1 MNYLK
6 PDSNSLTIIAENKYM
21 DLIIGGDLAPTKSNY
36 YVFEQGDIESIIG
49 EKILNCIRKSD
60 FRIFNLEVPLTDELK
75 PVLKDGPNLFAPV
88 ATLKGIKQLN
98 PDILA
103 LANNHILDQDEQGL
117 HRTITELDKYGIKH
131 VGADAN
137 LEKASIPLVLEK
149 NGIKVGVYACAE
161 YEFSI
166 AGEKSAGAN
175 PFDPLESPDHI
186 SALREQSDFV
196 IVLHHGGK
204 EHYRYPSPGLRKVC
218 RKMVDKGADLVVCQ
232 HSHCIG
238 AFEKY
243 KNGTIVYGQGNFLFD
258 RNDNEFWKTG
268 LLLKVA
274 INKNLSVEFV
284 PFEKRGNGVE
294 IIDNERAKEVM
305 DSFLKRSEQI
315 LIPGFIESE
324 FERFCNENGQYY
336 MAVFAGM
343 GKIIRNVDKLAN
355 GVFTKLLYRGRK
367 ACNVQNHIECESQ
380 RETVI
385 GYLNKKRLGK

>member
-1 MNYLK
+1 MK
-6 PDSNSLTIIAENKYM
+6 HM

-36 YVFEQGDIESIIG
+36 SVFERGKLESIID
-49 EKILNCIRKSD
+49 EKLLNCILKAD

-75 PVLKDGPNLFAPV
+75 PIMKDGPNLFAPV
-88 ATLKGIKQLN
+88 SAIKGIKQLN
-98 PDILA
+98 PDVLA
-103 LANNHILDQDEQGL
+103 IANNHILDQDEQGL
-117 HRTITELDKYGIKH
+117 LQTIAQLDIVGIKH

-137 LEKASIPLVLEK
+137 LEKAASPLILEK
-149 NGIKVGVYACAE
+149 GGIKVGLYACAE

-196 IVLHHGGK
+196 IAFHHGGK

-238 AFEKY
+238 AFERYNK
-243 KNGTIVYGQGNFLFD
+243 GTIVYGQGNFLFD

-268 LLLKVA
+268 LLLNVS
-274 INKNLSVEFV
+274 IGNNLSVEFFPLV
-284 PFEKRGNGVE
+284 KRGNGVE
-294 IIDNERAKEVM
+294 LAENDLAKEIM
-305 DSFLKRSEQI
+305 DSFLHRSQQI
-315 LIPGFIESE
+315 LKPGFVESE
-324 FERFCNENGQYY
+324 FERFCDETGQYY

-343 GKIIRNVDKLAN
+343 GKIVRNVDKLL
-355 GVFTKLLYRGRK
+355 GGIFTKFLYSRRK

-385 GYLNKKRLGK
+385 GYLNKRKLSK

>member
-1 MNYLK
+1 MK
-6 PDSNSLTIIAENKYM
+6 HI

-36 YVFEQGDIESIIG
+36 SVFEKGELESIID
-49 EKILNCIRKSD
+49 EELLNCIKSAD

-75 PVLKDGPNLFAPV
+75 PILKDGPNLFAPV
-88 ATLKGIKQLN
+88 SAIKGIKQLN
-98 PDILA
+98 PDVLA
-103 LANNHILDQDEQGL
+103 IANNHILDQDEQGL
-117 HRTITELDKYGIKH
+117 LRTITQLDKIGIKH
-131 VGADAN
+131 LGADAN
-137 LEKASIPLVLEK
+137 LEKAASPLILEK
-149 NGIKVGVYACAE
+149 DGIKVGIYACAE

-166 AGEKSAGAN
+166 AGNKSAGAN

-186 SALREQSDFV
+186 SELRKQSDFV

-218 RKMVDKGADLVVCQ
+218 RKMVDRGADLVVCQ

-238 AFEKY
+238 AFEKF

-268 LLLKVA
+268 LLLKVS
-274 INKNLSVEFV
+274 IEDNMSVNFV
-284 PFEKRGNGVE
+284 PFMKRGNGVQMA
-294 IIDNERAKEVM
+294 DKKVAKEVM
-305 DSFLKRSEQI
+305 DLFMHRSEQI
-315 LIPGFIESE
+315 LKPGFVESE
-324 FERFCNENGQYY
+324 FERFCDENGQYY

-343 GKIIRNVDKLAN
+343 GKITRNVDKLLN
-355 GVFTKLLYRGRK
+355 GIFTKLLYSGRK

-385 GYLNKKRLGK
+385 GYLKKSKPGK